1 MTLNPLGLQQITD
14 FGNPQVLTGEAIE
27 AISGGQIVGV
37 SGANS
42 VVTSGTAS
50 YVNSDIKFFVAT
62 SAANAVG
69 VALGKAESGAAVA
82 VAVNGAFI
90 LPCAGSVN
98 AGGIVKFSASD
109 AVANL
114 GSQAIPASAED
125 ASIAGNIFGRALT
138 NGTSGGFAIISLGL

>member
-1 MTLNPLGLQQITD
+1 MGLQQISD
-14 FGNPQVLTGEAIE
+14 YGNPQVLNGVARE

-42 VVTSGTAS
+42 AVTSGTDS
-50 YVNSDIKFFVAT
+50 YVTSDIQFVVAT

-69 VALGKAESGAAVA
+69 VALGKAESGAALA
-82 VAVNGAFI
+82 VAVNGVFI

-98 AGGIVKFSASD
+98 AGGVVKFSTSD

-114 GSQAIPASAED
+114 GSYVVPASAED
-125 ASIAGNIFGRALT
+125 SAAAGGIFGKAYT
-138 NGTSGGFAIISLGL
+138 QGTSGAFAIISLGL